1 METARVLIELGA
13 VIFGLSLLGRFALR
27 IGFSPIPLYLLAG
40 LMFGVGGMLP
50 LSASDEFISIGAEVG
65 VILLLLMLG
74 LEFSAD
80 ELVTNLRTQL
90 PSGLV
95 DFVMNA
101 TPGAVVAFI
110 LGWPLA
116 GIVAM
121 AGVTYATSS
130 GIAAKL
136 LSDLGR
142 LGNRETPVVLSLL
155 VFEDL
160 FMAVYLPILTSI
172 LAAAGMLTG
181 AINVF
186 VAIAAVGF
194 VFVVALKF
202 GGPINKLADSSS
214 NELLLL
220 GVFGFVLIVAGVAE
234 RLNVSTAV
242 GAFLV
247 GIAFSG
253 KVAENLREQL
263 TPLRDLFAAVFFVF
277 FGLETNPQE
286 IPPVL
291 LAAIALAIVTTITK
305 VGVGMRAA
313 RLSGVALPGQIRAG
327 TILVPRGEFSIV
339 VAGLAASAGVAG
351 INALAAAYVMIV
363 AILGTALT
371 RFADPIAYRIADYRD
386 RKASGEQSLT

>member
-13 VIFGLSLLGRFALR
+13 GIFGLSLLGRFALR

-121 AGVTYATSS
+121 AGVTYAPSS

-136 LSDLGR
+136 L
-142 LGNRETPVVLSLL
+142 
-155 VFEDL
+155 
-160 FMAVYLPILTSI
+160 
-172 LAAAGMLTG
+172 
-181 AINVF
+181 
-186 VAIAAVGF
+186 
-194 VFVVALKF
+194 
-202 GGPINKLADSSS
+202 
-214 NELLLL
+214 
-220 GVFGFVLIVAGVAE
+220 
-234 RLNVSTAV
+234 
-242 GAFLV
+242 
-247 GIAFSG
+247 
-253 KVAENLREQL
+253 
-263 TPLRDLFAAVFFVF
+263 
-277 FGLETNPQE
+277 
-286 IPPVL
+286 
-291 LAAIALAIVTTITK
+291 
-305 VGVGMRAA
+305 
-313 RLSGVALPGQIRAG
+313 
-327 TILVPRGEFSIV
+327 
-339 VAGLAASAGVAG
+339 
-351 INALAAAYVMIV
+351 
-363 AILGTALT
+363 
-371 RFADPIAYRIADYRD
+371 
-386 RKASGEQSLT
+386 